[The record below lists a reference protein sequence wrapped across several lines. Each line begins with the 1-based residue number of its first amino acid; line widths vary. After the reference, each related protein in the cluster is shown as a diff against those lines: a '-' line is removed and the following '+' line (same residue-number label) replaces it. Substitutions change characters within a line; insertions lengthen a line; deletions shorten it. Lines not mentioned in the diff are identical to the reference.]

1 MAEDNK
7 EPTGAESEAV
17 LSTLLAE
24 SPQLWSVVELFV
36 RTLPEQIAAMQEALR
51 AQSFEQLQTL
61 AEQLRRQGE
70 DHQIHPLAAR
80 ASELERAA
88 REHVLQ
94 TLGLK
99 INELSDLINQ
109 IRTNLQNPP
118 E

>member
-1 MAEDNK
+1 MAEENR

-36 RTLPEQIAAMQEALR
+36 RTLPEQISAMQEALR
-51 AQSFEQLQTL
+51 DQSFDQLQAL
-61 AEQLRRQGE
+61 ARQVRQQGE
-70 DHQIHPLAAR
+70 DHSISPIAAR
-80 ASELERAA
+80 AAELEQAA
-88 REHVLQ
+88 RDHVLLA
-94 TLGLK
+94 LGTK

-109 IRTNLQNPP
+109 IRLSLQKQD